1 MSGHLI
7 GYEQLACEIDKEA
20 NFKEHREMGSD
31 LRQFPVNIAS
41 RKKKLLAQRGNL
53 TSELNIKNYINKRYF
68 YIDTQE

>member
-1 MSGHLI
+1 VHALSQCQIVNRNDDMSGHLI

-41 RKKKLLAQRGNL
+41 RKKKIASLEG
-53 TSELNIKNYINKRYF
+53 
-68 YIDTQE
+68 

>member
-41 RKKKLLAQRGNL
+41 RKKKKLLA
-53 TSELNIKNYINKRYF
+53 
-68 YIDTQE
+68 

>member
-7 GYEQLACEIDKEA
+7 GYEQQLACEIDKEA

-41 RKKKLLAQRGNL
+41 RKKKIASLEG
-53 TSELNIKNYINKRYF
+53 
-68 YIDTQE
+68 